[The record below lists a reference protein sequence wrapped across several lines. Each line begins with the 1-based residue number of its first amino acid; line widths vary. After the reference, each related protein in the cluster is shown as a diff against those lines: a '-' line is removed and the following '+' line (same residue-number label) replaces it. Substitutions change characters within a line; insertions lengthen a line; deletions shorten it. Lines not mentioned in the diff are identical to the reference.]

1 MTLNKSST
9 IGALYLL
16 PFFIFFTA
24 TSTAL
29 FQPDSTGQAQ
39 QSSSLL
45 NQIALTL
52 AYSTAFILLLK
63 QPGVISSTLSK
74 ALPLNILFFLMLISV
89 FWSNMPVKVVI
100 SVIHNTGVTF
110 ITLCMALLLV
120 KDKEKFFKYL
130 LMALFIYITA
140 TIIVSLFIP
149 SIGLM
154 TSANKYDTSLIGRW
168 RGLTDHPNSLGSIC
182 LFTSWVTLSS
192 YFYSKQSKFIKLI
205 ALITLTA
212 NLYCLYK
219 ANSMTSLLL
228 SIALIIGIG
237 WFTYLGK
244 ASGGIKALKIM
255 FAVFSFFMI
264 CAFILMMHPEYFS
277 EKYFFYTI
285 GRDSSL
291 SGRSRLWQIGL
302 RGFSEKPML
311 GWGYDSLVSFL
322 TKYHMG
328 YGTLHN
334 GYLDLL
340 VRGGIVSVFFFSVLL
355 IQLFGLLIKQTT
367 QNKDNYVF
375 ILALIITVL
384 VHNMSE
390 SSLLT
395 NTNLIWLMFLLGYFY
410 SIKYKSIN
418 NNIQI

>member
-9 IGALYLL
+9 VGALYLL

-182 LFTSWVTLSS
+182 LFTSWVTLSG
-192 YFYSKQSKFIKLI
+192 YFYSNQSKFIKLI
-205 ALITLTA
+205 ALLTLSA

-244 ASGGIKALKIM
+244 ATGGIKALKIM

-291 SGRSRLWQIGL
+291 SGRARLWQIGL
-302 RGFSEKPML
+302 KGFTEKPML

-322 TKYHMG
+322 TKYRLG

-340 VRGGIVSVFFFSVLL
+340 VRGGIVSVSFFILLL
-355 IQLFGLLIKQTT
+355 IQMYILLIKESIKK
-367 QNKDNYVF
+367 NKDY
-375 ILALIITVL
+375 LIISASATSVL
-384 VHNMSE
+384 AHNMSE
-390 SSLLT
+390 TSILT
-395 NTNLIWLMFLLGYFY
+395 NTNLIWIMFLLSYFY
-410 SIKYKSIN
+410 SLIIGNLKKY
-418 NNIQI
+418 